1 MHWNYKPV
9 VARTPNLVLRSVL
22 KSVVAVTAILSAG
35 CAIMHSTQL
44 GEIDSRVVS
53 KGRKFQILVSETGYN
68 LDEAAGIL
76 KAGTQH
82 QQTRSDIGKAQAI
95 IGLFQMGPR
104 TGNQVLTDAYADSLF
119 DLLRKECPK
128 GRISGLMSVRETAK
142 YPVISGEIV
151 KLTGYCLEEGA

>member
-1 MHWNYKPV
+1 MVRKFF
-9 VARTPNLVLRSVL
+9 RDTFLVRGSFA
-22 KSVVAVTAILSAG
+22 VAVALLSG

-44 GEIDSRVVS
+44 GEIDSKVIS
-53 KGRKFQILVSETGYN
+53 KGRKFQILVSETGFN
-68 LDEAAGIL
+68 LDEAGSIL
-76 KAGTQH
+76 RHSTQH
-82 QQTRSDIGKAQAI
+82 AQTRNEIAQVQAI

-104 TGNQVLTDAYADSLF
+104 TGNQVMTDAYADGMF

-128 GRISGLMSVRETAK
+128 GRISGLNSIRETAK